1 MKKKIYC
8 MTGATGHVGYAL
20 LKELQNY
27 DDRDVRILIRKDP
40 GIFEGLNCEKVKGD
54 ITDYESLL
62 KAFKD
67 VEVVYHIAG
76 CVEIKPG
83 NEEFV
88 YNINVNGTK
97 NVLRACRKCGVKR
110 LVYMSSV
117 DTYVPK
123 ENNEVMTEVYK
134 YNPDE
139 LEGTYAKT
147 KAEATQLVIDANGK
161 DGLETVV
168 CQPSACMGPYDF
180 KVSSVGSMIRMFSS
194 GKFPITMT
202 FGGYNFVDVRD
213 VAIGT
218 IKAGDIGGAGEVYI
232 LCNKSVTVDE
242 FIRLLAEASGNKPP
256 KIKLRKGIIDMAAPL
271 MEIYYKAADQTPL
284 FTRYAIRKLCS
295 NCNFSYEKAQ
305 RELGYNPRPLKES
318 LEDTIN
324 WLEVEKERLSSVT
337 EKAAEEAKHRMEEA
351 AKRAEEAEKKAA
363 EALRIAEEEREKA
376 RSEWALAEEEQM
388 KARESEKQVTKNEK
402 IKAKATEK
410 EEKARQKALR
420 EQEENEKSRKEEEI
434 KLNSELEAANMAK
447 AEKEKAKAEK
457 EKAKAEKEK
466 AKAEKKAKKEE

>member
-1 MKKKIYC
+1 MQKKIYC
-8 MTGATGHVGYAL
+8 MTGATGHVGFAL

-27 DDRDVRILIRKDP
+27 DDRDVRILLRKDP
-40 GIFEGLNCEKVKGD
+40 GIFEGLRCEKVKGD

-83 NEEFV
+83 NEDFV

-123 ENNEVMTEVYK
+123 PDNEVMTEVYK

-161 DGLETVV
+161 EGLETVV

-242 FIRLLAEASGNKPP
+242 FIRMLAEASGNKPP
-256 KIKLRKGIIDMAAPL
+256 RIKLGKGIIDMAAPL
-271 MEIYYKAADQTPL
+271 MEVYYKAADETPL

-295 NCNFSYEKAQ
+295 NCNFSFEKAQ

-324 WLEVEKERLSSVT
+324 WLKTEEERLHNETVLEVEKANKRS
-337 EKAAEEAKHRMEEA
+337 EEAV
-351 AKRAEEAEKKAA
+351 KRAEEAEQRAA
-363 EALRIAEEEREKA
+363 EALRLAEEERAKA
-376 RSEWALAEEEQM
+376 RQEWELAEEEKY
-388 KARESEKQVTKNEK
+388 KADEAEKIKNKNEK
-402 IKAKATEK
+402 KKAKSEEK
-410 EEKARQKALR
+410 EEKQRLKALQKQT
-420 EQEENEKSRKEEEI
+420 EEENAKHEEELLI
-434 KLNSELEAANMAK
+434 NSEIEAANREK
-447 AEKEKAKAEK
+447 AAKEKAKAT
-457 EKAKAEKEK
+457 
-466 AKAEKKAKKEE
+466 KKKK

>member
-1 MKKKIYC
+1 MSKKLYC

-20 LKELQNY
+20 LRELQNY
-27 DDRDVRILIRKDP
+27 DDRDVRILLRKDP
-40 GIFEGLNCEKVKGD
+40 GIFEGLKCEKVKGD

-62 KAFKD
+62 KAFEGVD
-67 VEVVYHIAG
+67 VVYHIAG

-83 NEEFV
+83 NEDFV

-97 NVLRACRKCGVKR
+97 NVINACRKCGVKR

-117 DTYVPK
+117 DTYVPLPDNR
-123 ENNEVMTEVYK
+123 EMTEVYK
-134 YNPDE
+134 YDPKL

-147 KAEATQLVIDANGK
+147 KAEATQLVLDSNGK

-218 IKAGDIGGAGEVYI
+218 VKAGDIGGAGEVYI

-242 FIRLLAEASGNKPP
+242 FIRLLAEVSGNKPP
-256 KIKLRKGIIDMAAPL
+256 KIRLGKRIIDVAAPV
-271 MEIYYKAADQTPL
+271 MEVYYKAADETPL

-295 NCNFSYEKAQ
+295 NCNFSYGKAA
-305 RELGYNPRPLKES
+305 RELGYDPRPLKES
-318 LEDTIN
+318 LQDTIN
-324 WLEVEKERLSSVT
+324 WLKSEELRLAQENIKAVEDAMKRS
-337 EKAAEEAKHRMEEA
+337 EEA
-351 AKRAEEAEKKAA
+351 AKRAAEAERRAA
-363 EALRIAEEEREKA
+363 EAERLAQEEREKA
-376 RSEWALAEEEQM
+376 EKEWRLSAEEHQ
-388 KARESEKQVTKNEK
+388 KAE
-402 IKAKATEK
+402 ATEK
-410 EEKARQKALR
+410 IVEKQEKKQAKAEEKQQKAEAKEEKHRLKELR
-420 EQEENEKSRKEEEI
+420 DREDYEKSIIRF
-434 KLNSELEAANMAK
+434 NSELEQANIELSA
-447 AEKEKAKAEK
+447 KEKAKA
-457 EKAKAEKEK
+457 
-466 AKAEKKAKKEE
+466 AKKDKTK

>member
-1 MKKKIYC
+1 MQKKIYC

-27 DDRDVRILIRKDP
+27 EDRDVRILLRKDP
-40 GIFEGLNCEKVKGD
+40 GIFEGLRCEKVKGD

-62 KAFKD
+62 EAFKD

-83 NEEFV
+83 NEDFV

-117 DTYVPK
+117 DTYLPK
-123 ENNEVMTEVYK
+123 PDNEVMTEVYK

-161 DGLETVV
+161 EGLETVV

-218 IKAGDIGGAGEVYI
+218 VKAGDIGGAGEVYI

-256 KIKLRKGIIDMAAPL
+256 RIKLGKGLIDMAAPL
-271 MEIYYKAADQTPL
+271 MEVYYKAADETPL

-295 NCNFSYEKAQ
+295 NCNFSFEKAQ

-318 LEDTIN
+318 LVDTIN
-324 WLEVEKERLSSVT
+324 WLKEEEERLHHETVQEVENASR
-337 EKAAEEAKHRMEEA
+337 RMEEA
-351 AKRAEEAEKKAA
+351 AKRAEEAEQRAA

-376 RSEWALAEEEQM
+376 RLEWERAEEEQL
-388 KARESEKQVTKNEK
+388 KAEEAEKQKTKNEK
-402 IKAKATEK
+402 KKAKASEK
-410 EEKARQKALR
+410 EEKAKQKAIR
-420 EQEENEKSRKEEEI
+420 EQEEDDEASEKEK
-434 KLNSELEAANMAK
+434 AK
-447 AEKEKAKAEK
+447 AEKEKAKA
-457 EKAKAEKEK
+457 KAKAEKEK
-466 AKAEKKAKKEE
+466 AKAEKKAKKDE